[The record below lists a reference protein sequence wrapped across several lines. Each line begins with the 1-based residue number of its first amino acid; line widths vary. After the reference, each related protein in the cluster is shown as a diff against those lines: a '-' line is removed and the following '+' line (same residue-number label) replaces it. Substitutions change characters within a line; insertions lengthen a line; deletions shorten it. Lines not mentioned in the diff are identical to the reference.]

1 MSIFPTLLTLHLIA
15 FILMAGTTF
24 IDFVNYRTFWKLVNS
39 QREQALGILATTT
52 NYSRL
57 AGIGAALLIATGMG
71 MVAFL
76 QGIPETQ
83 LWFRIKM
90 IFVLLLVINSIFNGR
105 RLDIKLRKA
114 FKADSDVGTD
124 QVLRLKGKLQ
134 MFYLMQLFFVLI
146 IIFLTTHKF
155 S

>member
-1 MSIFPTLLTLHLIA
+1 
-15 FILMAGTTF
+15 MAGTTF
-24 IDFVNYRTFWKLVNS
+24 IDFVNYRTFWKLVNN
-39 QREQALGILATTT
+39 QREQALGILETTT

-57 AGIGAALLIATGMG
+57 AGIGAVLLIVTGMG

-105 RLDIKLRKA
+105 RLDIKLRNA
-114 FKADSDVGTD
+114 FKADSEAVTGE
-124 QVLRLKGKLQ
+124 VLRLKGKLQ
-134 MFYLMQLFFVLI
+134 MFYLMQLSFVLI
-146 IIFLTTHKF
+146 IIFLTTYKF